1 MKDLPTLW
9 LSIPL
14 LNTLQQIFLK
24 ESADHVSGQF
34 GITWIVELV
43 SSPWFILAI
52 IAEIVCFVLWL
63 RVLARTDLSKAFPLS
78 AISYVFV
85 LASAWLLYSEQV
97 SALQLG
103 GSALIIAGAWCVST
117 APAEKSMPASS
128 SKSVQ

>member
-24 ESADHVSGQF
+24 QSAVHASGEF
-34 GITWIVELV
+34 GIEWIAELG
-43 SSPWFILAI
+43 SSPWFLFAI

-63 RVLARTDLSKAFPLS
+63 RVLAQTDLSKAFPLS
-78 AISYVFV
+78 AVSYVFV
-85 LASAWLLYSEQV
+85 LASAWVLYSEPV

-117 APAEKSMPASS
+117 APEERSIPTSSTKSA
-128 SKSVQ
+128 Q

>member
-1 MKDLPTLW
+1 MRDLPTLW

-24 ESADHVSGQF
+24 ESAVHVSGEF
-34 GITWIVELV
+34 GVQWLV
-43 SSPWFILAI
+43 NLATSSWFILAI

-63 RVLARTDLSKAFPLS
+63 RVLAQTDLSKAFPLS
-78 AISYVFV
+78 AVSYVFV
-85 LASAWLLYSEQV
+85 LASAWLLYSEPV

-117 APAEKSMPASS
+117 APEERSIPVSSTKSA
-128 SKSVQ
+128 Q

>member
-34 GITWIVELV
+34 GIAWIVELV

-63 RVLARTDLSKAFPLS
+63 RVLAQTDLSKAFPLS
-78 AISYVFV
+78 AVSYVFV
-85 LASAWLLYSEQV
+85 LASAWLLYSERV

-117 APAEKSMPASS
+117 APEERSIPASS
-128 SKSVQ
+128 TKSRQ